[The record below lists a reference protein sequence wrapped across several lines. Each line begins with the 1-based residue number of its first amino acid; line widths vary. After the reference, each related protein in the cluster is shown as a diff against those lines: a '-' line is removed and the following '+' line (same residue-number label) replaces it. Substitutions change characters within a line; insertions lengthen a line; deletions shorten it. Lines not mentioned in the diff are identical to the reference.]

1 MKQPILAF
9 NLNSDDY
16 QIEQFG
22 DGLIN
27 FTWKVSDRDNQPQFI
42 LQRINTD
49 VFKAPQDI
57 ADNINNVGKYLSLNA
72 QDYLFVSPLPAAC
85 GDYLLK
91 YSDGNFYR
99 LFPYVKNSV
108 TINAVQTPN
117 EAFEAAQQFARFTRL
132 LEDFDSSKLHYTL
145 PGFHDLNMRIKQFK
159 GTVMTADENRLQTAK
174 SVIEKVY
181 HYQNIVATYENIT
194 QNQLIP
200 LRVIHHDTK
209 ISNVLFDAHH
219 KGMCVIDLDTVM
231 PGYFISDV
239 GDMMR
244 TYLSPVTEEEQD
256 FDKIEVR
263 TDFFVAIMNGYFSEM
278 ADVLTQAEKSRF
290 VYAGKFM
297 IYMQAIRFLTD
308 YLNNDAYYHTSYPGQ
323 NLVRAQ
329 NQFTLLEK
337 YEVLAD
343 TFQQL
348 INKYRAD

>member
-1 MKQPILAF
+1 MKPPILAF

-27 FTWKVSDRDNQPQFI
+27 FTWKVSDRDNHPQFI

-57 ADNINNVGKYLSLNA
+57 AENINNIGKYLSLNA
-72 QDYLFVSPLPAAC
+72 QDYLFISPLPAAC

-108 TINAVQTPN
+108 TINTVQTPN

-132 LEDFDSSKLHYTL
+132 LEDFDSSKLHYAL
-145 PGFHDLNMRIKQFK
+145 PGFHDLNMRFKQFK
-159 GTVMTADENRLQTAK
+159 GAVMTADENRLQTAK

-181 HYQNIVATYENIT
+181 HYQNIVAKYENII

-219 KGMCVIDLDTVM
+219 KGLCVIDLDTVM

-256 FDKIEVR
+256 FNKIEIR
-263 TDFFVAIMNGYFSEM
+263 QDFFAAIMKGYFSEM
-278 ADVLTQAEKSRF
+278 GDVLSQAEKSLF
-290 VYAGKFM
+290 VYAGKFI

-308 YLNNDAYYHTSYPGQ
+308 YLNNDAYYHNTYPGQ

-329 NQFTLLEK
+329 NQFVLLEK
-337 YEVLAD
+337 YEQLED

-348 INKYRAD
+348 VNKYCAV